1 MSGLQVGA
9 VVSITALGFRI
20 PQRDLLLS
28 RGNYCRGR
36 SPPRPSLKTYNT
48 SHRAP
53 KEKRRNAVATLSV
66 LKFNDPNGADR
77 VLLALQGM
85 QERQL
90 ITLEEGRVAPGPKD
104 ARSPRPASLVT
115 WPVRARSVA
124 HSGAFCSGCSSLYR
138 CLGSPWARLWVR
150 SVVPWPTWASTMT
163 SSSRCARR

>member
-66 LKFNDPNGADR
+66 LKFNDPSGADR

-90 ITLEEGRVAPGPKD
+90 ITLKD
-104 ARSPRPASLVT
+104 AAVVSWPQDRKKPKTRQLSSMTGGGAAFGALWGFLFGLIFFVPLLGMAIGAGMGALSGSL
-115 WPVRARSVA
+115 A
-124 HSGAFCSGCSSLYR
+124 
-138 CLGSPWARLWVR
+138 
-150 SVVPWPTWASTMT
+150 
-163 SSSRCARR
+163 